1 MPEDK
6 KVEKTVEQID
16 AEIAALAEERKKML
30 EETKATDLELVKK
43 LCKQHGFTATN
54 LRGALKDKAK
64 KSTLEVKKP
73 AAKKTTTK
81 SK

>member
-1 MPEDK
+1 MSEDK

-54 LRGALKDKAK
+54 LRGALKDKTK
-64 KSTLEVKKP
+64 KATLEVKKP